1 MLFGGIIIGGFSI
14 YVYKQTYSNILSR
27 SIENRRSYLDQVQS
41 NLEQKIRTVEYSFS
55 TYSTTTSLHKIID
68 KSLTYKDF
76 RQVKDVTTELS
87 YIRVMGIENTNYGLI
102 NLNKNWE
109 IRNGSLKKVS
119 AKRKETLLNLIAKSD
134 AQLFWRVHDHGI
146 QMLVSLPFFESEREM
161 LGTADID
168 KTTIEQI
175 ISDKKY
181 SYLGILS
188 SDHQLLFQNQNFISK
203 DVKKQVKEKLAN
215 NHSNGHF
222 QDSAGNVYIYSQAK
236 YNNWTYITRLN
247 HSQVVSQISTLAIA
261 LVVITLIIIALLY
274 IVAYMIAEHSTKPIM
289 EIRERLAVSTKE
301 QISTSEEEIGQILGG
316 IDKIVSENELL
327 NKTISYQKPELE
339 NLFILNLYR
348 DYVPQEEISNRLSQF
363 GYSNISNKKF
373 ITVLIQIDDYGH
385 HTFNANDILLMAIEN
400 IVSTIVP
407 AEQRLKPVLVNK
419 DTQATTLVFTA
430 NADIKKAVLQ
440 YCNQIQ
446 QATSK
451 YLKIKISLGISNV
464 YEDLKDSKASVDNAK
479 EALHFRINLGEEA
492 IIFYDEIATKLNQ
505 SAIIKYPANKQEMM
519 DAIRAGD
526 KEAIEELF
534 PKVINQIFVE
544 NTNPLSLKTSI
555 LRLVGDI
562 IQLGQLLG
570 LNFELS
576 HGIRHIYYD
585 VITIDNQNKLIQ
597 MLYISLVDPIV
608 NRSSDRNQN
617 DLQSLS
623 DKVIRIVHTRYD
635 EDISLDIIADELH
648 YNANYLSSVFKKEF
662 GANFSDYLQ
671 NYRIEI
677 SKKWLVETNM
687 TVKEISNKL
696 CYNNPQNF
704 IRFFK
709 KRERITPG
717 AYRHRYKSS

>member
-1 MLFGGIIIGGFSI
+1 MVVGGFSI
-14 YVYKQTYSNILSR
+14 YVYKQTYNNILSR

-55 TYSTTTSLHKIID
+55 TYSTTTSFHKIID

-87 YIRVMGIENTNYGLI
+87 YIGVMGIENTDYGLI

-119 AKRKETLLNLIAKSD
+119 AQRKETFLKLMAKSD
-134 AQLFWRVHDHGI
+134 TQLFWRVHNHGI
-146 QMLVSLPFFESEREM
+146 QMIVSLPFFESEREM
-161 LGTADID
+161 LGTADIK

-181 SYLGILS
+181 AYLGIMS
-188 SDHQLLFQNQNFISK
+188 SNHQLLFQNQKFVSK
-203 DVKKQVKEKLAN
+203 DVQNQVKTRIVN
-215 NHSNGHF
+215 NQTDGHF

-247 HSQVVSQISTLAIA
+247 HSQVVSQVSTLAIA

-274 IVAYMIAEHSTKPIM
+274 VVAYMIAEHSTKPIM
-289 EIRERLAVSTKE
+289 EIRDRLSVSTADPA
-301 QISTSEEEIGQILGG
+301 STKEEIGQILGG
-316 IDKIVSENELL
+316 IDKIVNENELL
-327 NKTISYQKPELE
+327 TKTISYQKPELE

-348 DYVPQEEISNRLSQF
+348 DYVPREEISNRLAQF
-363 GYSNISNKKF
+363 GYTDINDKQF

-400 IVSTIVP
+400 IVSTLIP
-407 AEQRLKPVLVNK
+407 TNQRFKPVLVNK
-419 DTQATTLVFTA
+419 DTQATTLFFDT
-430 NADIKKAVLQ
+430 NSDIKKEVLQ

-446 QATSK
+446 QAALK
-451 YLKIKISLGISNV
+451 YLKIKISLGISNI
-464 YEDLKDSKASVDNAK
+464 YTELKDSKTSVDNAK

-492 IIFYDEIATKLNQ
+492 IIFYDEIAAKLNQ
-505 SAIIKYPANKQEMM
+505 SAIIKYPASKQEMM

-526 KEAIEELF
+526 KNAIEELF
-534 PKVINQIFVE
+534 PKVVNQIFVE

-576 HGIRHIYYD
+576 HDIRHIYYD
-585 VITIDNQNKLIQ
+585 VITIDNQNQLIQ
-597 MLYISLVDPIV
+597 MLYTSLVDPIV
-608 NRSSDRNQN
+608 NRSSDRNQT

-623 DKVIRIVHTRYD
+623 DKVIHIVHTRYD
-635 EDISLDIIADELH
+635 EDISLDVIADELH

-662 GANFSDYLQ
+662 GTNFSDYLQ

-709 KRERITPG
+709 KREKITPG
-717 AYRHRYKSS
+717 AYRHRYKLS